1 MSRLADAAP
10 VLVFDVWLN
19 NIVLEY
25 VQSVPMANAHVQDER
40 FRHILRLRF
49 GVPCVTP
56 LADWKCNCRGHG
68 GPRARAIIR
77 TWV

>member
-1 MSRLADAAP
+1 
-10 VLVFDVWLN
+10 
-19 NIVLEY
+19 
-25 VQSVPMANAHVQDER
+25 VPMANAHVQDER

-68 GPRARAIIR
+68 GPRHSD
-77 TWV
+77 WVEGREGKRRDAPSVSFATEPLHGLFCKRR